1 MNLRY
6 ASLLRQM
13 MRCAAPPMTPATT
26 ARAGKPAQQA
36 ADHGAASAAQTGDPD
51 GEERPGC
58 GWFDSS
64 LALRQG
70 LAVTEWVV
78 AERSLQRLGSSP
90 TARAAPGT
98 AGSAR
103 LH

>member
-1 MNLRY
+1 MTPLYTR
-6 ASLLRQM
+6 LLRQVIQGASP
-13 MRCAAPPMTPATT
+13 RPTPASV
-26 ARAGKPAQQA
+26 ALAC
-36 ADHGAASAAQTGDPD
+36 ASAPAPALPAVGSADGD
-51 GEERPGC
+51 ERPGC

-70 LAVTEWVV
+70 LAVTEWLV
-78 AERSLQRLGSSP
+78 AEQSLQRLWSSP
-90 TARAAPGT
+90 PAHSATAGS